1 MWFKPIS
8 YIFFLSLSFYTPFSL
23 NILFILCTLTPSMS
37 FHIFFLPKLFH
48 PLSLSVPLL
57 SRAPHGTTH
66 EVKWLS
72 NATFLPVLNVDLN
85 CVGYWQCWYIQ
96 QLCDALCVCVSQ
108 RREFLK
114 ANAALSSSS
123 SFLFISIYHL
133 IKICFFPHYFLVTI
147 PPPPAVFSCM
157 WQASSWF

>member
-8 YIFFLSLSFYTPFSL
+8 YISFLSLSFYTPVSL
-23 NILFILCTLTPSMS
+23 NILFMSCALTPSIS

-66 EVKWLS
+66 EVRWLS

-85 CVGYWQCWYIQ
+85 CVGHWQCWYIQ
-96 QLCDALCVCVSQ
+96 QLCDALCACVSEMS
-108 RREFLK
+108 EFLK
-114 ANAALSSSS
+114 VNAALSSSS
-123 SFLFISIYHL
+123 SFLFISIYHS
-133 IKICFFPHYFLVTI
+133 IKICFFPPLNSCHNF
-147 PPPPAVFSCM
+147 PPLAVFSCV
-157 WQASSWF
+157 W